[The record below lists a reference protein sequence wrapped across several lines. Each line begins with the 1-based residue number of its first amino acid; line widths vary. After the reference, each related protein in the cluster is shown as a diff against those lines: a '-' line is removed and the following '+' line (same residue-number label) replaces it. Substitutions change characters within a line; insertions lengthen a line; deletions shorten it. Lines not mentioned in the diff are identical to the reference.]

1 MTVAEEIAKKVG
13 VCRQTVS
20 AVLNGKTYK
29 VSREKCEQIHRLAE
43 DFKYQP
49 NMLARQLAGA
59 RSDII
64 GVVLDSCAPTIW
76 HNRLARMEYYASQH
90 GYRFMIGQAH
100 ENYSKI
106 IKFAEDFISYKVA
119 GIICMAH
126 KIPGHEKEIAEAY
139 PLEKTVF
146 LEKPV
151 VSGACYVAIDLKKA
165 FHDVVLY
172 LAGRGRK
179 RIAQIIIGGS
189 LFIVGMDT
197 RVEGFHSGLSECGLK
212 PDRRLHAVIP
222 IGEMANI
229 DSILPVVRELLKH
242 GADAIVCPNDH
253 IAAGVLKACSRL
265 GVRVPEDLAVTG
277 YDDVDFCQFL
287 TPSLTTF
294 YGNNELAARTAV
306 ELLLKLMNNP
316 SLPAKERSVILSP
329 VFIEREST

>member
-29 VSREKCEQIHRLAE
+29 VSREKCELIQRLAE

-126 KIPGHEKEIAEAY
+126 KIPGHEKEIVEAY

-146 LEKPV
+146 LEKPAL
-151 VSGACYVAIDLKKA
+151 SGACYVSIDVKKA
-165 FHDVVLY
+165 FHDIVLY

-179 RIAQIIIGGS
+179 RIAQIVIGGS
-189 LFIVGMDT
+189 PFIGGMDT
-197 RVEGFHSGLSECGLK
+197 RTEGFRSGLLECGLK
-212 PDRRLHAVIP
+212 FDRRLRAVIP
-222 IGEMANI
+222 ISEMTNI
-229 DSILPVVRELLKH
+229 DVLVLAVRELFKNK
-242 GADAIVCPNDH
+242 ADAIVCSNDH
-253 IAAGVLKACSRL
+253 LAAGILKACSRL
-265 GVRVPEDLAVTG
+265 GIKVPEDLAVTG

-294 YGNNELAARTAV
+294 YGNSELAAKSAV
-306 ELLLKLMNNP
+306 DLLLKLIDNP
-316 SLPAKERSVILSP
+316 SLPAKERSVILSSI
-329 VFIEREST
+329 FIEREST